1 MKTHVNIIIGICCH
15 APLTIFDEPTL
26 GLDAAVRKE
35 FYSILLNDY
44 MKYPRTIIISSHLLN
59 EIDMLLEDIVLIE
72 EGKLLMHTSMEEFR
86 DYAIELSGDSEF
98 LSKYVKSKEVIN
110 ESRFGNSL
118 SIVIANDLSDKERE
132 MLKTANVDIKSVSTQ
147 DLFIYM
153 TSKGEDL
160 FDE

>member
-1 MKTHVNIIIGICCH
+1 
-15 APLTIFDEPTL
+15 
-26 GLDAAVRKE
+26 
-35 FYSILLNDY
+35 

-59 EIDMLLEDIVLIE
+59 EIDMLLEDIVLID